1 MDNRKF
7 GKLVKKSTTKRVSH
21 KHMDHGECAVCHK
34 KGPLVKLANVCED
47 CLNVLI
53 DETKGV

>member
-1 MDNRKF
+1 M
-7 GKLVKKSTTKRVSH
+7 TKRVSH
-21 KHMDHGECAVCHK
+21 KHMDYGECAVCHK

-47 CLNVLI
+47 CLNILI